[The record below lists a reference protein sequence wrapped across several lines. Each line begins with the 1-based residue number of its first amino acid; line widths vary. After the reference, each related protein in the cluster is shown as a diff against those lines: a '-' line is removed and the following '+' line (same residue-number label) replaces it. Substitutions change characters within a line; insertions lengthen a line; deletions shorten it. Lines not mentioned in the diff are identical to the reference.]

1 MLKKLSLKNLSRFT
15 RGKVVIAF
23 LIAGIAIVF
32 SWIISRAIFSDIE
45 SSVYSFSRP
54 NERLLIVNRLL
65 EKVSR
70 LDQLQRIQ
78 AIKNP
83 QAAKSFLKETQQIR
97 LTLDTLA
104 DIYEGNETISN
115 QIDSMQFILIN
126 RDKVYVEYVSL
137 RSNQKNNPE
146 LSRQLQNIT
155 SLVKQ
160 NVRLRDSTV
169 VTTENT
175 ITTLA
180 KPKEKEN
187 TSFWKRLFGKR
198 EKQEAEQ
205 FVSEEKNITIDT
217 ISVAKQNSI
226 VKNIDDAITRMKKDE
241 SVRNNTMLL
250 QELDL
255 INNGN
260 SLINE
265 LWNLLHKIQK
275 EELAALRDSSSSA
288 IEYFNSS
295 INLAGIVLMLF
306 FLVIAALV
314 YAVLTDLSR
323 SNQYRVQ
330 LQAAKEEAEHAS
342 VMKQRFLSNMSHEI
356 RTPLQ
361 SIIGFSE
368 QVKTQPKPEPGMLE
382 AINSSAEHL
391 LHIVNEILD
400 YSRIISG
407 KFILENRAFNFSRL
421 IDEVAGNMH
430 LQAEKKALSFT
441 LVNKVS
447 SSQNFIGDDFR
458 IKQVLYNLLGNA
470 IKFTS
475 SGGIVLRIDELKTGE
490 YLLKVTDSGTGIS
503 KENIARIFNEF
514 EQTDETITR
523 QFGGTG
529 LGLSI
534 SKSLVETMGGRIE
547 VESEPGIGTTF
558 SITLPLIKTN
568 EKAADLSGASISGKT
583 YFSLKTVVV
592 DDDPFILSLCDA
604 ILSKHGIEH
613 TCYSSAEALLND
625 KWDEGTRLVFTD
637 MRLPGKNGIELMK
650 ALKAKTTGVK
660 FVVLTAQVL
669 PEEKARLIGSGF
681 DAILSK
687 PFREH
692 ELLSFYHENTNELLN
707 KTEENH
713 HAIDLSLL
721 KKLTM
726 NDNELMSS
734 HLTLFADETA
744 KDLTLLKNNL
754 SANHQKEVYEII
766 HKLAGRTGQVG
777 AIELMMK
784 LRELEKSLKQP
795 DQLSSLKKELDHAVS
810 ETDEIIKE
818 IRQMLN

>member
-1 MLKKLSLKNLSRFT
+1 MRKKLSLKNLSRFT
-15 RGKVVIAF
+15 RGKVVTAF
-23 LIAGIAIVF
+23 FIAGIAIVF

-45 SSVYSFSRP
+45 ASVHTFSQP
-54 NERLLIVNRLL
+54 NERLMIVNRLL

-104 DIYEGNETISN
+104 GIYEGNEVISS
-115 QIDSMQFILIN
+115 QIDSMQFILVN
-126 RDKVYVEYVSL
+126 RDRVYVDYVSL
-137 RSNQKNNPE
+137 RANQQNNPE
-146 LSRQLQNIT
+146 LSKQLQNIT

-169 VTTENT
+169 VTTQNT
-175 ITTLA
+175 VTTLA
-180 KPKEKEN
+180 RPKKKEDQ
-187 TSFWKRLFGKR
+187 SFWKRLFGKR
-198 EKQEAEQ
+198 ERQEPEQ

-241 SVRNNTMLL
+241 TVRNNAMLL

-255 INNGN
+255 VNNGN

-275 EELAALRDSSSSA
+275 DELAKIRENSSSA
-288 IEYFNSS
+288 IDYFNSS
-295 INLAGIVLMLF
+295 INRAGIVLMLF

-314 YAVLTDLSR
+314 YAVLTDLTK
-323 SNQYRVQ
+323 SNAYRVQ
-330 LQAAKEEAEHAS
+330 LQAAKEEAEHIS

-368 QVKTQPKPEPGMLE
+368 QVKTQSNPEPRMLD
-382 AINSSAEHL
+382 AINASAEHL

-407 KFILENRAFNFSRL
+407 KFVLENRVFNFSKL
-421 IDEVAGNMH
+421 IDEVAANMR
-430 LQAEKKALSFT
+430 LQAENKTLSFT
-441 LVNKVS
+441 LINNIS
-447 SSQNFIGDDFR
+447 APQNFTGDDFR

-475 SGGIVLRIDELKTGE
+475 SGGIVLRVDELQTGQ
-490 YLLKVTDSGTGIS
+490 YSIKVTDSGTGIS
-503 KENIARIFNEF
+503 KENMTRIFNEF
-514 EQTDETITR
+514 EQTDESITR

-534 SKSLVETMGGRIE
+534 SKSLIETMGGRIE
-547 VESEPGIGTTF
+547 ADSELGIGTTF
-558 SITLPLIKTN
+558 SIVFPLTKTDQQPAGYFSTSTA
-568 EKAADLSGASISGKT
+568 KKT
-583 YFSLKTVVV
+583 YRSLKTIVV

-613 TCYSSAEALLND
+613 TCYTSAEALLNTERD
-625 KWDEGTRLVFTD
+625 KDIKLIFTD
-637 MRLPGKNGIELMK
+637 MRLPGKSGAELMK
-650 ALKAKTTGVK
+650 ELKVGTNEAR

-669 PEEKARLIGSGF
+669 PEEKARLIEDGF

-692 ELLSFYHENTNELLN
+692 ELLSFYEQTNN
-707 KTEENH
+707 GVKDEEAEDH
-713 HAIDLSLL
+713 HIDLSLL
-721 KKLTM
+721 KRMTM
-726 NDNELMSS
+726 NDQELMSS
-734 HLTLFADETA
+734 HLSLFAEQTA
-744 KDLTLLKNNL
+744 KDLTLLKTNVIQ
-754 SANHQKEVYEII
+754 NHQKEVYEII

-777 AIELMMK
+777 ATELMMK
-784 LRELEKSLKQP
+784 LRELEQSLKEP
-795 DQLSSLKKELDHAVS
+795 GRLSVLKEQLDHAVS
-810 ETDEIIKE
+810 ETDQIVNE
-818 IRQMLN
+818 IRKMLN